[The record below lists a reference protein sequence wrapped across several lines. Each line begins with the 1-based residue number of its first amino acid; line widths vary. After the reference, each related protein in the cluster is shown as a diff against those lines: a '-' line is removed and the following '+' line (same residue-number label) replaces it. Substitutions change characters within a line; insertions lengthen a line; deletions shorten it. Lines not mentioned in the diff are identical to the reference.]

1 MYIPAAFKM
10 KDISEMIEVIQEN
23 SFATLFSTHEGMPF
37 ATHLPLLLNDTKDCL
52 IGHFAKGNPQWKDIE
67 NQQVL
72 AIFHG
77 PHCYISPSWYETNHA
92 VPTWNYVAVHVYG
105 EIELIEHDDEL
116 MTSFN
121 NMIKKYEH
129 HTSTYSLTQVDEQLV
144 SNLNIGVQGFRLKIL
159 SMEGKKKLSQ
169 NHSNERQ
176 QLVIQKLEE
185 IEHTNEQQI
194 ARLMKQNNK

>member
-1 MYIPAAFKM
+1 MYIPSAFKM
-10 KDISEMIEVIQEN
+10 KDISEMLAVIQEN

-37 ATHLPLLLNDTKDCL
+37 ATHLPLLLNDTKDYV

-67 NQQVL
+67 KQKVL

-77 PHCYISPSWYETNHA
+77 PHCYISPSWYETNQA

-105 EIELIEHDDEL
+105 EIELMEHDDEL
-116 MTSFN
+116 INSFN

-129 HTSTYSLTQVDEQLV
+129 PTSTYSLTQVDEQLI
-144 SNLNIGVQGFRLKIL
+144 SNLNKGVQGFKLKIL

-185 IEHTNEQQI
+185 IEHINEQQI

>member
-1 MYIPAAFKM
+1 MYIPTAFKM
-10 KDISEMIEVIQEN
+10 QDRSEMIEVIQEN
-23 SFATLFSTHEGMPF
+23 SFATLFSTYEGMPV
-37 ATHLPLLLNDTKDCL
+37 ATHLPLLLNDNKDCL

-67 NQQVL
+67 NTQVL

-77 PHCYISPSWYETNHA
+77 PHCYISPSWYETNQA

-105 EIELIEHDDEL
+105 KIELIENDDEL
-116 MTSFN
+116 INSFN

-144 SNLNIGVQGFRLKIL
+144 SNLNKGVQGFKLKIL

-169 NHSNERQ
+169 NHSNDRQ

-185 IEHTNEQQI
+185 IEHTNEQEI
-194 ARLMKQNNK
+194 ARLMRQNNK

>member
-1 MYIPAAFKM
+1 MQHSFRLM
-10 KDISEMIEVIQEN
+10 KEC
-23 SFATLFSTHEGMPF
+23 
-37 ATHLPLLLNDTKDCL
+37 PLLHIKRLFNWAL
-52 IGHFAKGNPQWKDIE
+52 
-67 NQQVL
+67 
-72 AIFHG
+72 FHK
-77 PHCYISPSWYETNHA
+77 PHCYISPSWYETNQA

-116 MTSFN
+116 LDSFN
-121 NMIKKYEH
+121 NMIIKYEL

-144 SNLNIGVQGFRLKIL
+144 SNLNKGVQGFKLKIL

-194 ARLMKQNNK
+194 ARLMKQKNK

>member
-1 MYIPAAFKM
+1 MYIPSAFKM
-10 KDISEMIEVIQEN
+10 KDISEMLAVIQEN

-37 ATHLPLLLNDTKDCL
+37 ATHLPLVLNDTKDYV

-67 NQQVL
+67 NQKVL

-77 PHCYISPSWYETNHA
+77 PHCYISPSWYETNQA

-105 EIELIEHDDEL
+105 EVELMEHDDEL
-116 MTSFN
+116 MNSFN

-129 HTSTYSLTQVDEQLV
+129 LTSTYSLTRVDEQLV
-144 SNLNIGVQGFRLKIL
+144 SNLNKGVQGFKLKIL

-194 ARLMKQNNK
+194 AHLMKQNNK

>member
-1 MYIPAAFKM
+1 MYIPGAFKM

-23 SFATLFSTHEGMPF
+23 SFATLFSTHEGMPY

-52 IGHFAKGNPQWKDIE
+52 IGHFAKGNPQWKDIG
-67 NQQVL
+67 NQKVL

-77 PHCYISPSWYETNHA
+77 PHCYISPSWYETNQA

-116 MTSFN
+116 INSFN
-121 NMIKKYEH
+121 NMIKKYEQP
-129 HTSTYSLTQVDEQLV
+129 TSIYSLTQVDEQLV
-144 SNLNIGVQGFRLKIL
+144 SNLNKGVQGFKLKIL

-169 NHSNERQ
+169 NHSNDRQ

-194 ARLMKQNNK
+194 ARLMRQNNK

>member
-1 MYIPAAFKM
+1 MYIPTAFKM
-10 KDISEMIEVIQEN
+10 KGISEMIAVIQEN
-23 SFATLFSTHEGMPF
+23 SFATLFSTHEGIPF

-67 NQQVL
+67 NQKVL

-77 PHCYISPSWYETNHA
+77 PHCYISPSWYETNQA

-105 EIELIEHDDEL
+105 EIELIEHNDEL
-116 MTSFN
+116 MKSFN
-121 NMIKKYEH
+121 NMIEKYEYDN
-129 HTSTYSLTQVDEQLV
+129 STYSLTQVDEQLV
-144 SNLNIGVQGFRLKIL
+144 NNLNKGVQGFKLKIS

-176 QLVIQKLEE
+176 QLVIQKLEG
-185 IEHTNEQQI
+185 IEHSNEQQI
-194 ARLMKQNNK
+194 ARLMKQNIK

>member
-10 KDISEMIEVIQEN
+10 RDISEMIEVIQEN

-37 ATHLPLLLNDTKDCL
+37 ATHLPLLFNDTKDCL
-52 IGHFAKGNPQWKDIE
+52 IGHFAKGNPQWKNIE
-67 NQQVL
+67 NQKVL
-72 AIFHG
+72 AVFHG
-77 PHCYISPSWYETNHA
+77 PHCYISPSWYETNQA

-116 MTSFN
+116 IKSFN

-129 HTSTYSLTQVDEQLV
+129 PNSTYSLTQVDEQLV
-144 SNLNIGVQGFRLKIL
+144 SNLNKGVQGFRLKIINI
-159 SMEGKKKLSQ
+159 EGKKKLSQ
-169 NHSNERQ
+169 NHSNDRQ

-194 ARLMKQNNK
+194 AHLMRQNMK

>member
-1 MYIPAAFKM
+1 MYIPTAFKM
-10 KDISEMIEVIQEN
+10 QDRSEMIEVIQEN
-23 SFATLFSTHEGMPF
+23 SFATLFSTYEGMPV
-37 ATHLPLLLNDTKDCL
+37 ATHLPLLLNDNKDCL

-67 NQQVL
+67 NTQVL

-77 PHCYISPSWYETNHA
+77 PHCYISPSWYETNQA

-105 EIELIEHDDEL
+105 KIELIENDDEL
-116 MTSFN
+116 MNSFN

-144 SNLNIGVQGFRLKIL
+144 SNLNKGVQGFKLKIL

-169 NHSNERQ
+169 NHSNDRQ

-185 IEHTNEQQI
+185 IEHTNEQEI
-194 ARLMKQNNK
+194 ARLMRQNNK

>member
-1 MYIPAAFKM
+1 MYIPTAFKM
-10 KDISEMIEVIQEN
+10 KDISEMIAVIQEN
-23 SFATLFSTHEGMPF
+23 SFATLFSTHEGIPF

-67 NQQVL
+67 NQKVL

-77 PHCYISPSWYETNHA
+77 PHCYISPSWYETNQA
-92 VPTWNYVAVHVYG
+92 VPTWNYVTVHVYG
-105 EIELIEHDDEL
+105 EIELIEHNDEL
-116 MTSFN
+116 MKSFN
-121 NMIKKYEH
+121 NMIEKYEH
-129 HTSTYSLTQVDEQLV
+129 PNSTYSLTHVDEQLV
-144 SNLNIGVQGFRLKIL
+144 SNLNKGVQGFKIKIS

-169 NHSNERQ
+169 NHSSERQ

-194 ARLMKQNNK
+194 ARLMKQNIK

>member
-1 MYIPAAFKM
+1 MYIPTAFKM
-10 KDISEMIEVIQEN
+10 KDISEMIAVIQEN
-23 SFATLFSTHEGMPF
+23 SFATLFSTHEGIPF

-67 NQQVL
+67 NQKVL

-77 PHCYISPSWYETNHA
+77 PHCYISPSWYETNQA

-105 EIELIEHDDEL
+105 EIELIEHNDEL
-116 MTSFN
+116 MKSFN
-121 NMIKKYEH
+121 IMIEKYEH
-129 HTSTYSLTQVDEQLV
+129 DNSTYSLTQVDEQLV
-144 SNLNIGVQGFRLKIL
+144 NNLNKGVQGFKLKIS

-176 QLVIQKLEE
+176 QLVIQKLEG
-185 IEHTNEQQI
+185 IEHSNEQQI
-194 ARLMKQNNK
+194 ACLMKQNIK

>member
-1 MYIPAAFKM
+1 MYIPVAFKM
-10 KDISEMIEVIQEN
+10 KEMSEMIEVIQEN
-23 SFATLFSTHEGMPF
+23 GFATLFSTHEGMPV

-67 NQQVL
+67 NQKVL

-77 PHCYISPSWYETNHA
+77 PHCYISPSWYETNQA

-116 MTSFN
+116 LNSFN

-129 HTSTYSLTQVDEQLV
+129 HTSTYSLTQVDERLV
-144 SNLNIGVQGFRLKIL
+144 SNLNKGVQGFKIKNL

-169 NHSNERQ
+169 NHSIERQ

-185 IEHTNEQQI
+185 IEQNNEQQI
-194 ARLMKQNNK
+194 AHLMKQNIK